1 MKIIFI
7 RHGETDWNKQCK
19 VQGVTDIPLNQ
30 HGIETSTRQG
40 HKLNAFNIVA
50 AYSSQLS
57 RAYQTGCL
65 MLAHS
70 KHKHLTIQQD
80 VRIMERSFGQLE
92 GYYFQDYYA
101 SLKTELGKT
110 IETEQQVHK
119 RIKEFLLECYQQHK
133 HETIV
138 VVSHGGCIKH
148 FLQFE
153 NLIPSK
159 DILFSDD
166 QYKKYRHIP
175 NNSIHELEYNGT
187 HFTLLNFNL

>member
-1 MKIIFI
+1 MKILFI

-19 VQGVTDIPLNQ
+19 IQGVTDIPLNQ

-57 RAYQTGCL
+57 RAYHTGCL

-70 KHKHLTIQQD
+70 KHKHLTIHTD
-80 VRIMERSFGQLE
+80 KRIMERSFGKLE
-92 GYYFQDYYA
+92 GYTFQQYYD
-101 SLKTELGKT
+101 SLNGELGKT
-110 IETEQQVHK
+110 VEREEQVHK
-119 RIKEFLLECYQQHK
+119 RIRNFLLECYEKHQ

-148 FLQFE
+148 FLHFE
-153 NLIPSK
+153 KLIPTK
-159 DILFSDD
+159 EIIFSDER
-166 QYKKYRHIP
+166 YKKYRHIP